1 MILGFKKTFPWGEP
15 TNFKEKI
22 LAGVGYMQI
31 LSGSI
36 GGNLTVKIDERPK
49 IHTIRAGN
57 RWKAGDLIHMAYG
70 VRSKNYEQFNKGI
83 DGLQRVVSVQTIRI
97 SCVVVP
103 TKRGGDPE
111 TYWPKIEIDDLEKIK
126 TKDRVVEFVKNDGFD
141 SIPQFCKWFRKDF
154 KGQIIHWTDYR
165 YK

>member
-22 LAGVGYMQI
+22 LAGVGFGPI
-31 LSGSI
+31 AGP
-36 GGNLTVKIDERPK
+36 PK
-49 IHTIRAGN
+49 IHTIRAGS

-83 DGLQRVVSVQTIRI
+83 EGLQRVVSVQEIEMEWFENAKQKGSWIVKITIDGKF
-97 SCVVVP
+97 VH
-103 TKRGGDPE
+103 DPRE
-111 TYWPKIEIDDLEKIK
+111 TNRLA
-126 TKDRVVEFVKNDGFD
+126 VNDGFASFLEFFD
-141 SIPQFCKWFRKDF
+141 WFSHKDF